1 MYNSIRTMKES
12 EIKSFYNSVV
22 RVAVYS
28 KSFDFE
34 NPQNMGNN
42 TKSAGSGFFIDKEG
56 HILTCSHVIE
66 DATKVMINIPSIGQ
80 TEHEAEVLGFCPY
93 FDIAMLRVKNFKNKS
108 FLKVHKAN
116 VEVSPGS
123 ESYAVGFPLGQEN
136 LKITKGIISG
146 QQDNY
151 IQTDTPINPGNS
163 GGPLI
168 YNGKVIGINAAGITL
183 MDNIGF
189 AVPISRI
196 SLIES
201 SLKKKRCLVMYPNEM
216 FEHQRSDR
224 DFNKC
229 LKSKCAGG
237 VIISKI
243 YDNSLLS
250 KVDLRVGDILCK
262 INGVEIDYHGN
273 MKRTWMGQKESIDN
287 MLSSIKLNSIVK
299 FDVFREGKL
308 MKTKFKFEE
317 HSRPIREVYPQ
328 FEKVDYMVYA
338 GIILMNLT
346 ANHLNSKCDLK
357 NKKNAK
363 YLQPENQ
370 GESKVIIT
378 NILIESIAY
387 PMKILKKGDIL
398 QSVNGSSVST
408 VSDVKKALNNRK
420 SNKCKNH
427 VTIMNEDNKFVIL
440 KKDSVEKNNK
450 EIKMIYGVK

>member
-1 MYNSIRTMKES
+1 MKES
-12 EIKSFYNSVV
+12 EIKTFYSSVV
-22 RVAVYS
+22 RIMVHS

-42 TKSAGSGFFIDKEG
+42 TKSSGSGFFIDKEG
-56 HILTCSHVIE
+56 HILTCSHVVE

-80 TEHEAEVLGFCPY
+80 TEHEADVLGFCPY

-108 FLKVHKAN
+108 FLKLHKAN

-146 QQDNY
+146 QQDNF

-168 YNGKVIGINAAGITL
+168 YKGKVIGINAAGITL

-201 SLKKKRCLVMYPNEM
+201 SLKKKTHLVMYPNGL

-224 DFNKC
+224 NFNQC
-229 LKSKCAGG
+229 LKSKCSGG

-250 KVDLRVGDILCK
+250 KVNLRVGDVLCK
-262 INGVEIDYHGN
+262 INGIEIDYHGN

-287 MLSSIKLNSIVK
+287 MLSSIKLDSIVE
-299 FDVFREGKL
+299 FDIFREGKF
-308 MKTKFKFEE
+308 MKTKFKFQE

-328 FEKVDYMVYA
+328 FERLSYLVY
-338 GIILMNLT
+338 GGVILMNLT
-346 ANHLNSKCDLK
+346 SNHLHSKTGLK
-357 NKKNAK
+357 TKKNAK
-363 YLQPENQ
+363 YLQSENQ

-378 NILIESIAY
+378 NILIESMVY
-387 PMKILKKGDIL
+387 PMKILKRGDIL
-398 QSVNGSSVST
+398 KSINGLAIT
-408 VSDVKKALNNRK
+408 NLTDVKKALNRK
-420 SNKCKNH
+420 SIKCKNH
-427 VTIMNEDNKFVIL
+427 VTVMNEDNKFVIL
-440 KKDSVEKNNK
+440 KKDSTAPVDGPWINSSASS
-450 EIKMIYGVK
+450 

>member
-1 MYNSIRTMKES
+1 MKES
-12 EIKSFYNSVV
+12 EIRTFYNSVV
-22 RVAVYS
+22 RITVYS

-42 TKSAGSGFFIDKEG
+42 TKSSGSGFFINKDG
-56 HILTCSHVIE
+56 YILTCSHVIE

-80 TEHEAEVLGFCPY
+80 TEHEAEVFGFCPY

-108 FLKVHKAN
+108 FLKLHKAN

-123 ESYAVGFPLGQEN
+123 ESYAIGFPLGQEN

-146 QQDNY
+146 QQDNF

-168 YNGKVIGINAAGITL
+168 YKGKVIGINAAGITL

-196 SLIES
+196 ALIES
-201 SLKKKRCLVMYPNEM
+201 SLKKKNHLVMYPNEL

-224 DFNKC
+224 NFNQC
-229 LKSKCAGG
+229 LKSKCSGG

-250 KVDLRVGDILCK
+250 KVNLRVGDVLCK

-299 FDVFREGKL
+299 FDIFREGKFV
-308 MKTKFKFEE
+308 KTKFKFQE

-328 FEKVDYMVYA
+328 FERLNYLVY
-338 GIILMNLT
+338 GGVILMNLT
-346 ANHLNSKCDLK
+346 SNHLNTKTDLRS
-357 NKKNAK
+357 KKNAK
-363 YLQPENQ
+363 YLQSENQ

-378 NILIESIAY
+378 NILIESMVY
-387 PMKILKKGDIL
+387 PMKILKRGDIL
-398 QSVNGSSVST
+398 KSINGLT
-408 VSDVKKALNNRK
+408 ITNLTDVKKALNRK
-420 SNKCKNH
+420 SIKCKNH

-440 KKDSVEKNNK
+440 KKDSVKKNNE
-450 EIKMIYGVK
+450 EIKKIYGI

>member
-1 MYNSIRTMKES
+1 MKES
-12 EIKSFYNSVV
+12 EIKTFYNAVV
-22 RVAVYS
+22 RITVYS

-42 TKSAGSGFFIDKEG
+42 TKSSGSGFFINKDG
-56 HILTCSHVIE
+56 YILTCSHVIE
-66 DATKVMINIPSIGQ
+66 DATKVCINVPSIGQ

-93 FDIAMLRVKNFKNKS
+93 FDIAMLRVMNFKNKS
-108 FLKVHKAN
+108 FLKLHKPN

-123 ESYAVGFPLGQEN
+123 ESYAIGFPLGQEN

-146 QQDNY
+146 QQDNF

-163 GGPLI
+163 GGPLV
-168 YNGKVIGINAAGITL
+168 YKGKVIGINAAGITL

-189 AVPISRI
+189 AVPVSRI
-196 SLIES
+196 PLIES
-201 SLKKKRCLVMYPNEM
+201 SLKKKRHLVMYPNEL
-216 FEHQRSDR
+216 FEHQRSDKN
-224 DFNKC
+224 FNQC

-250 KVDLRVGDILCK
+250 KVNLRVGDVLCK

-299 FDVFREGKL
+299 FDIFREGKL
-308 MKTKFKFEE
+308 VKTKFKFQE
-317 HSRPIREVYPQ
+317 HSMPIREFYPQ
-328 FEKVDYMVYA
+328 FERLDYVAYA
-338 GIILMNLT
+338 GIIFMNLT
-346 ANHLNSKCDLK
+346 LNHLDSKCDLK

-363 YLQPENQ
+363 YLHSDNQ

-378 NILIESIAY
+378 NILIESIVA

-398 QSVNGSSVST
+398 KNINGLAIMNLA
-408 VSDVKKALNNRK
+408 DVKKALSNRK
-420 SNKCKNH
+420 TNKCKNH
-427 VTIMNEDNKFVIL
+427 VSIMNEDNRFVIL
-440 KKDSVEKNNK
+440 KNDSVKKNNE
-450 EIKMIYGVK
+450 EIKNIYGI